1 MVRTA
6 FSMFYKGAQG
16 RDAGRAVGW
25 WWWWMQSQGRVAAW
39 AADVVSASGSSLVGG
54 AICAMMQNAFGCH
67 RLSLR
72 LDKDVSRP
80 TPALKLQESECTPT
94 LTVTP

>member
-39 AADVVSASGSSLVGG
+39 AADVVSPVGG
-54 AICAMMQNAFGCH
+54 AIRAMMQNAFGCH